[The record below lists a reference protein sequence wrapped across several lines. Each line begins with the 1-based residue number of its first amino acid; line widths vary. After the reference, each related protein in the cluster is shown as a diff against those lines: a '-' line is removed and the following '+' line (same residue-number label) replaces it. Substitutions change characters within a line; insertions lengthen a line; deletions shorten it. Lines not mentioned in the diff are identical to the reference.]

1 MIQFRRKIAWLHV
14 APPNRASVNS
24 LSVTN
29 YGPNRVGRRYT
40 LRHCSC
46 AVGVVDRASGS
57 AAAIGHHG
65 IAGTS
70 FFRIAGRT

>member
-1 MIQFRRKIAWLHV
+1 MTQFRREIAWLHV

-24 LSVTN
+24 LSVTD

-46 AVGVVDRASGS
+46 SVGVVDRKSRS
-57 AAAIGHHG
+57 AAAIGNHG
-65 IAGTS
+65 VAGAS
-70 FFRIAGRT
+70 FFRIARRS